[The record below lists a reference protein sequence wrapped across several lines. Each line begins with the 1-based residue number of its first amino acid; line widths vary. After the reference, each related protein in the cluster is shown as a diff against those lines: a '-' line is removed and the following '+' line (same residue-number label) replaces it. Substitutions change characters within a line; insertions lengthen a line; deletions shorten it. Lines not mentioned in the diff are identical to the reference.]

1 MMRKIIL
8 IIAIILFFIS
18 ISLVFSNSDSENWTS
33 VDVGYESF
41 KIPPQYADNPDRADD
56 SMYSWD
62 EDIDV
67 FTIRHVTPKVME
79 LYGYYMEKYPSKKV
93 KVEGHDAVHFKYF
106 DRHDGCNNSIL
117 WFSSGEEFYYINF
130 RGANIT
136 PTIKEIVKSSSKSDY
151 SHDEFY
157 SILNEE
163 YQNYKVVKAIESQR
177 NDYPSNS
184 KGFTYTSFGSNGFSV
199 GNAHYY

>member
-1 MMRKIIL
+1 
-8 IIAIILFFIS
+8 
-18 ISLVFSNSDSENWTS
+18 
-33 VDVGYESF
+33 
-41 KIPPQYADNPDRADD
+41 
-56 SMYSWD
+56 MYSWD

-67 FTIRHVTPKVME
+67 FTIRHVTPNIME
-79 LYGYYMEKYPSKKV
+79 LYGYHMKKYPSKKV
-93 KVEGHDAVHFKYF
+93 KVSGHDAVHFKYY
-106 DRHDGCNNSIL
+106 DHHDECNNSIL

>member
-1 MMRKIIL
+1 
-8 IIAIILFFIS
+8 
-18 ISLVFSNSDSENWTS
+18 
-33 VDVGYESF
+33 
-41 KIPPQYADNPDRADD
+41 
-56 SMYSWD
+56 MYSWD

-67 FTIRHVTPKVME
+67 FTIRHVTPNIME
-79 LYGYYMEKYPSKKV
+79 LYGYHMKKYPSKKV
-93 KVEGHDAVHFKYF
+93 KVSGHDAVHFKYY
-106 DRHDGCNNSIL
+106 DHHDECNNSIL

-163 YQNYKVVKAIESQR
+163 YQNYKIVNAIESQG